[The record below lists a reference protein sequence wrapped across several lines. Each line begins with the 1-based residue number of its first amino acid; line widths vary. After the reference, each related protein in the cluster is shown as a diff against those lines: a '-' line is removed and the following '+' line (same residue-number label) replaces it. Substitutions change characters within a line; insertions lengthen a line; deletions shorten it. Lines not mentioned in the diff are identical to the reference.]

1 MPSSPSLDNRW
12 NFCGDK
18 VPKQEVVFI
27 CQIIASF
34 TIVVVA
40 LLNLSLRES
49 DKALWS
55 TLVGAGFGY
64 LVPNPT
70 LRHRRR
76 RQRKEQQ
83 QSSLGD
89 ESLYDNVAQQQLGG
103 LPSEQYGITIHNE
116 TE

>member
-1 MPSSPSLDNRW
+1 MPSSPSLDSRW

-34 TIVVVA
+34 TIVIVA
-40 LLNLSLRES
+40 LLNLSLS
-49 DKALWS
+49 DCDKALWS

-70 LRHRRR
+70 LRHRRHRR
-76 RQRKEQQ
+76 RQQQ
-83 QSSLGD
+83 QSLDD
-89 ESLYDNVAQQQLGG
+89 ESLYDDAAQQQLDE
-103 LPSEQYGITIHNE
+103 LPSGQHGISIHNE